1 MLESALNV
9 GKTTAYTISRP
20 SQVPLE
26 CISHISVKGHLRER
40 TGLYW
45 SLFFFS
51 PNVLIKNKVFDGKSC
66 VMSLLVL
73 PAPVAGGR
81 LLWEG
86 NISQRQLHW
95 APWVF
100 PLATGTTHR
109 HNQPPL
115 LGHPQVHPWQP
126 TQPHAQPRP

>member
-9 GKTTAYTISRP
+9 GKTTANTISRP

-40 TGLYW
+40 TGL
-45 SLFFFS
+45 FFFS
-51 PNVLIKNKVFDGKSC
+51 PSVLIKNKVFDERSC

-81 LLWEG
+81 LL
-86 NISQRQLHW
+86 
-95 APWVF
+95 
-100 PLATGTTHR
+100 
-109 HNQPPL
+109 
-115 LGHPQVHPWQP
+115 
-126 TQPHAQPRP
+126 